1 MQQVIAFVQRFM
13 NGEGQIGITDADM
26 IKVTPNGAEGSY
38 VNGSIFVRVLGS
50 PSRTKIIDVFL
61 GKHYTELSA
70 AQIADLAGIDVSTFH
85 RNVDVLLDIGVVEET
100 RTVSGAQ
107 LYQLDTDHPVSKALG
122 KTRWEL
128 LGYVENIDRPDA
140 DKRADFVGVADEPEA
155 DD

>member
-1 MQQVIAFVQRFM
+1 
-13 NGEGQIGITDADM
+13 M
-26 IKVTPNGAEGSY
+26 IKVTPDGANGSY
-38 VNGSIFVRVLGS
+38 VEGSIFQLVLGS
-50 PSRTKIIDVFL
+50 PSKTRIVEVLL

-85 RNVDVLLDIGVVEET
+85 RNIDVLLDIGVVEET

-128 LGYVENIDRPDA
+128 LKHVEDIERPDV
-140 DKRADFVGVADEPEA
+140 DEQVDFAEVADEPEA